1 MIFLDEER
9 KATKNGGK
17 RKNRKRKKTRIEF
30 RRILKLHKQ
39 NKMMSFKYG

>member
-17 RKNRKRKKTRIEF
+17 RKNRKKK
-30 RRILKLHKQ
+30 
-39 NKMMSFKYG
+39 NKNRVQTHFKIAQTK